1 MVGPENI
8 SYLLNPDC
16 VVLNKGSRGSKENYT
31 SIRWVINHVITD
43 YPIGTGKAD
52 AVCPLLEVIWT
63 TRSNI
68 IVLYR
73 SIIALKQQL

>member
-43 YPIGTGKAD
+43 YPIGTGKAAKALID
-52 AVCPLLEVIWT
+52 YITGYITKSSLL
-63 TRSNI
+63 SG
-68 IVLYR
+68 
-73 SIIALKQQL
+73 Q